1 MSSKRRWDQQGPI
14 EDDSSKVKPE
24 DKSATDAAAAAAAI
38 AAKIAAQFAGGAL
51 AGMKDPH
58 DGDFVQDID
67 INDVRNRYMLTKG
80 STQQQVTCVLRNRTF
95 VFLPTFVFSYQI
107 HEETGASVST
117 KGVWYPDRSKATE
130 KDPPLYLHIA
140 ATTPEILQEAIDK
153 VNELIAIDLGSLV
166 EDKKDRL
173 REKVSI
179 HYFQLAC
186 LILTFFFTSVNGQKK
201 NYPLVWK
208 AFVILTSVPKWWDQ
222 VYVLF
227 SLAHRI
233 LTLEDRDHL

>member
-14 EDDSSKVKPE
+14 EDDPSKVKSD

-38 AAKIAAQFAGGAL
+38 AAKIAAQFAGGVL
-51 AGMKDPH
+51 GPGSGMKDPH
-58 DGDFVQDID
+58 DGDFIQDID

-80 STQQQVTCVLRNRTF
+80 STQQQVSYLHLCNM
-95 VFLPTFVFSYQI
+95 FLVSDLLLSYQI

-140 ATTPEILQEAIDK
+140 ATTPEILQQAIDK
-153 VNELIAIDLGSLV
+153 VNELIAVDLGSLV

-173 REKVSI
+173 REKVDLQR
-179 HYFQLAC
+179 FQL
-186 LILTFFFTSVNGQKK
+186 
-201 NYPLVWK
+201 
-208 AFVILTSVPKWWDQ
+208 VIL
-222 VYVLF
+222 F
-227 SLAHRI
+227 
-233 LTLEDRDHL
+233 